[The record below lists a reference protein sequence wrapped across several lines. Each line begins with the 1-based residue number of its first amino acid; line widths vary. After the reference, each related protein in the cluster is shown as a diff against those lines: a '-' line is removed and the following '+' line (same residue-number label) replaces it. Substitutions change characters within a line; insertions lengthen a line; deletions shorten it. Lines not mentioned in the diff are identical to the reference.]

1 MDIWISRRDIDP
13 GPNPDIKVL
22 CLVDNSLILLV
33 DWVCVDNGVKREPI
47 GSAETQF
54 NRNLAPL
61 GPFFLSACP
70 NVRLLQLGYSKSLTS
85 SNVKSKLSLKVF
97 Y

>member
-22 CLVDNSLILLV
+22 CLVDLMLLV

-54 NRNLAPL
+54 NRNLAPP
-61 GPFFLSACP
+61 GAFYLSACP
-70 NVRLLQLGYSKSLTS
+70 YKKFQKLPQFGYSKSLTS
-85 SNVKSKLSLKVF
+85 SNV
-97 Y
+97 